1 MSDINKP
8 FLVVIVGPTASGK
21 TELSI
26 ELAKQINGEIISG
39 DSMQVYKQMDIGT
52 AKVTNEEMDGIPHY
66 MIDILNTDDSFSV
79 YDFKLR
85 AQALIEDITSRG
97 KIPIIAG
104 GTGLYIQSLIYDY
117 PFDDETVLKEVEQKT
132 QLQLQKLEPLTNQEV
147 HDYLATF
154 DPQSA
159 KDIHPNNRKRVL
171 RAIEYYLNTKKL
183 ISSRKKVQQFTENY
197 DTLLIGIEM
206 SRKTL
211 YSRINKR
218 VDIMLGH
225 GLFNEVKN
233 LVEQGYES
241 TQSMQAIGYKE
252 LVPVVNGELSIDQA
266 VETLKQ
272 HSRQYAKRQLTWFKN
287 KLTVQWFNR
296 ETMSLQMMLDEI
308 TTQINKRSS
317 KHDCKPQH
325 PRSSTRE
332 L

>member
-66 MIDILNTDDSFSV
+66 MIDILNPDDSFSV

-117 PFDDETVLKEVEQKT
+117 PFDDETVSKEVEQKT

-206 SRKTL
+206 SRETL
-211 YSRINKR
+211 YFKINKR

-225 GLFNEVKN
+225 GLFKEVQQ
-233 LVEQGYES
+233 LVEQGFETS
-241 TQSMQAIGYKE
+241 QSMQAIGYKE
-252 LVPVVNGELSIDQA
+252 LVPVVKGNMKMDDA
-266 VETLKQ
+266 VEKLKQ

-287 KLTVQWFNR
+287 KMNVHWLNK

-317 KHDCKPQH
+317 RHDCKRKH

>member
-1 MSDINKP
+1 
-8 FLVVIVGPTASGK
+8 
-21 TELSI
+21 
-26 ELAKQINGEIISG
+26 
-39 DSMQVYKQMDIGT
+39 
-52 AKVTNEEMDGIPHY
+52 
-66 MIDILNTDDSFSV
+66 
-79 YDFKLR
+79 
-85 AQALIEDITSRG
+85 
-97 KIPIIAG
+97 
-104 GTGLYIQSLIYDY
+104 
-117 PFDDETVLKEVEQKT
+117 
-132 QLQLQKLEPLTNQEV
+132 
-147 HDYLATF
+147 
-154 DPQSA
+154 
-159 KDIHPNNRKRVL
+159 
-171 RAIEYYLNTKKL
+171 
-183 ISSRKKVQQFTENY
+183 
-197 DTLLIGIEM
+197 M

-317 KHDCKPQH
+317 NHDCKRKH
-325 PRSSTRE
+325 PRPSTRE

>member
-1 MSDINKP
+1 MSDVNKP

-66 MIDILNTDDSFSV
+66 MIDILNPDDSFSV

-117 PFDDETVLKEVEQKT
+117 PFDDETVSKEVEQKT
-132 QLQLQKLEPLTNQEV
+132 QLQLQKLEQLTNQEV

-218 VDIMLGH
+218 VDIMLSH
-225 GLFNEVKN
+225 GLFDEVK
-233 LVEQGYES
+233 LLIEQGFES

-252 LVPVVNGELSIDQA
+252 LVPVVKGELALDQA

-287 KLTVQWFNR
+287 KLNVQWFDR
-296 ETMSLQMMLDEI
+296 ERMTLQMMLDEI

-317 KHDCKPQH
+317 RHDCKPQH
-325 PRSSTRE
+325 PRPST
-332 L
+332 